1 LSESIVCDLTVPF
14 GPGALHEGM
23 LQRWKDSG
31 FDFVSLTVAADST
44 FIDGTIQTIAAVRAE
59 IDKRAELLF
68 IRSVDDIER
77 AKREGKLGVSLAF
90 QGTNAFQG
98 KVEMVQIYW
107 KVPNPPS
114 AAASGFA
121 SDD

>member
-1 LSESIVCDLTVPF
+1 
-14 GPGALHEGM
+14 M

-68 IRSVDDIER
+68 IRTADDIER

-90 QGTNAFQG
+90 QGTNAFQARSRWYRSTR
-98 KVEMVQIYW
+98 KSRIPRQ
-107 KVPNPPS
+107 PQP
-114 AAASGFA
+114 AASRA
-121 SDD
+121 TTSALAKTTR